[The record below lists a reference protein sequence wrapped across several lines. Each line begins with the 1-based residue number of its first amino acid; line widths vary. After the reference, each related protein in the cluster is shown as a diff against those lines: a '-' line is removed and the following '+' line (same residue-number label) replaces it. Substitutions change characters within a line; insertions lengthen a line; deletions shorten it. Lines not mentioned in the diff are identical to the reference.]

1 MFQDHIHSKNL
12 IKMGNSPKCKFRAQ
26 INYLEP
32 LKGIGSVSSATANT
46 IEDVKHKTQFYI
58 NQAKRSNVKCH
69 VQITESTLT
78 YPDFNW
84 VTIENYEA

>member
-1 MFQDHIHSKNL
+1 
-12 IKMGNSPKCKFRAQ
+12 MGNSPKCKFRAQ